1 LAYALLKDEDVEIF
15 QWRRSRSISITI
27 AIICPIAIAVG
38 ATWLVMKGAGFLPP
52 VYVNMTLQAGL
63 AKGLNVY
70 LFLLNFFAFTVLLIR
85 RRAVLDL
92 WLLVILVVWWPNFLV
107 AIFVAAV
114 RFSLGW
120 YVARFS
126 ALVASST
133 LLFVLLA
140 ESTLLY
146 ARLAN
151 AIVLLRRERAD
162 KLMSLEAATTAIA
175 HEIGQ
180 PLAAIS
186 SRGAAALN
194 WLRKSPPDVK
204 EAFASVTV
212 IVEATHRAA
221 EIISSIR
228 TLFKRGSDRKVLV
241 HVEDIARQV
250 LTLVQHDLQINGI
263 SVSTEY
269 QANLPLVPA
278 DRTQLQQMIFNL
290 VRNAIEAMNSKPP
303 ASRHLRLTT
312 KAKGNSSV
320 LLSVEDTG
328 AGISLDNQTGIFD
341 PFFTTKTGGMGLG
354 LAICRT
360 IAESHG
366 GNLRLVE
373 TSSRGSIFEVALPA
387 ERTSPSYDGRS

>member
-1 LAYALLKDEDVEIF
+1 
-15 QWRRSRSISITI
+15 
-27 AIICPIAIAVG
+27 
-38 ATWLVMKGAGFLPP
+38 
-52 VYVNMTLQAGL
+52 
-63 AKGLNVY
+63 
-70 LFLLNFFAFTVLLIR
+70 
-85 RRAVLDL
+85 
-92 WLLVILVVWWPNFLV
+92 
-107 AIFVAAV
+107 
-114 RFSLGW
+114 
-120 YVARFS
+120 
-126 ALVASST
+126 
-133 LLFVLLA
+133 
-140 ESTLLY
+140 
-146 ARLAN
+146 
-151 AIVLLRRERAD
+151 
-162 KLMSLEAATTAIA
+162 
-175 HEIGQ
+175 
-180 PLAAIS
+180 
-186 SRGAAALN
+186 
-194 WLRKSPPDVK
+194 
-204 EAFASVTV
+204 VTV

-320 LLSVEDTG
+320 LLSVEDSG